1 MKALWNTMCLH
12 IWQVFNLWAGFCET
26 PSWPSMLCDSCRPQV
41 PKECRRPVEDPEMLS
56 TACSRECKN
65 GHCTPTGKCC
75 CSAGWDGPFCLRG
88 TEPIRAL
95 SLCLWFQSCINLQP
109 LSTFFQL
116 ISAFACHSQPNANPP
131 VVTVGSAWSP
141 TSVSARKDS
150 PVVSARK
157 ESEEHEGTV
166 RKTASWST
174 SLTWRLTCWTSPV
187 ILYKKQGR
195 MIMRSSPVGRLNVME
210 AFQSLPSGHHP
221 QSPTAPHLILLSH
234 HCSFSWATAFDL
246 HASLHHL
253 HSHTYAQIH
262 R

>member
-1 MKALWNTMCLH
+1 M
-12 IWQVFNLWAGFCET
+12 
-26 PSWPSMLCDSCRPQV
+26 
-41 PKECRRPVEDPEMLS
+41 
-56 TACSRECKN
+56 
-65 GHCTPTGKCC
+65 
-75 CSAGWDGPFCLRG
+75 
-88 TEPIRAL
+88 
-95 SLCLWFQSCINLQP
+95 
-109 LSTFFQL
+109 
-116 ISAFACHSQPNANPP
+116 
-131 VVTVGSAWSP
+131 VGSVWSP

-150 PVVSARK
+150 PAASVRK

-195 MIMRSSPVGRLNVME
+195 MITRSSPVGRLNVTE

-234 HCSFSWATAFDL
+234 HCSFSWATGFDL

-253 HSHTYAQIH
+253 HSHPYAQIH
-262 R
+262 TWPTHNRVANGTSMRIAKGVACWRYHARVLRFLLLVWCVKSGPLSQVSRQEDSQSTGSPTWDQLGCSVQPQHGHWFVLQD